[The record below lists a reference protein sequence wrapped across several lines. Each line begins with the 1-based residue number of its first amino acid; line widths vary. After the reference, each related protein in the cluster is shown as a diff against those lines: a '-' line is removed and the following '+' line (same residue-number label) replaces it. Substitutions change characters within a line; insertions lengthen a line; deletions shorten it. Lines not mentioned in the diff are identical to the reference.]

1 METFDTAQNS
11 QVIMQNLL
19 HDQVQQMQT
28 EMQVAHRMLKDIT
41 SSASALQTA
50 IETSSTQL
58 AQMATIGGVTSAILQ
73 WGWVFL
79 GIVVLYQF
87 SSRFAGYAA
96 AAFGID
102 CLPSHRFHLT

>member
-1 METFDTAQNS
+1 
-11 QVIMQNLL
+11 
-19 HDQVQQMQT
+19 MQT
-28 EMQVAHRMLKDIT
+28 EMQVAHGMLKDIT

-58 AQMATIGGVTSAILQ
+58 AQMATISGVTSAILQ
-73 WGWVFL
+73 WGWFCL

-102 CLPSHRFHLT
+102 RLPGHRFQLT